1 MKASSSSAG
10 LPSTAP
16 SRATTV
22 SAAITTASMPACSRT
37 ARAFSAE
44 MRRTSSSGGSS
55 RSMCSSISGVTM
67 RKFFIPMRSKSSR
80 RRGDWE
86 ARMISILLFLS

>member
-1 MKASSSSAG
+1 
-10 LPSTAP
+10 
-16 SRATTV
+16 
-22 SAAITTASMPACSRT
+22 MPACSRT

-67 RKFFIPMRSKSSR
+67 RKFFTPMRSKSSR

-86 ARMISILLFLS
+86 ARMMAMKAPLCVKCGAQPSRCTLSGPPSRVPRTRRVCSHW